1 MKRKQPRLA
10 WLSESN
16 AEIAAAWMEAWW
28 LDGRSHA
35 ESDRIPRQLRREI
48 EQLHFALIDL
58 AANDPMRAL
67 EVAFIVA
74 RTAEHPGMIA
84 EIGVGVIQDV
94 TAADPTLWDAVA
106 VEAAAN
112 RRLLHAIGLVW
123 GVNVPEQ
130 LRDAFRRL
138 ARLEEAPVREGA
150 DTLMGGSLNDGLAE
164 LPPPAA

>member
-1 MKRKQPRLA
+1 MKRKQPWLA

-35 ESDRIPRQLRREI
+35 PTARIPRHLRREI
-48 EQLHFALIDL
+48 EQLRYVLIDL
-58 AANDPMRAL
+58 AANDPARAL

-74 RTAEHPGMIA
+74 RHAEHPGMIA
-84 EIGVGVIQDV
+84 EIGMGVIQDV

-106 VEAAAN
+106 VEAAQN

-123 GVNVPEQ
+123 GANVPVPA
-130 LRDAFRRL
+130 RDAFRRL
-138 ARLEEAPVREGA
+138 VRPEEAPGA
-150 DTLMGGSLNDGLAE
+150 EALPSLLRGQDVEA
-164 LPPPAA
+164 PRPTAP

>member
-1 MKRKQPRLA
+1 MNRKQPWLDWLA
-10 WLSESN
+10 QSN

-35 ESDRIPRQLRREI
+35 ETDRVPRQMRREI

-58 AANDPMRAL
+58 VANDPARAL

-84 EIGVGVIQDV
+84 EVGAGVIQDV

-106 VEAAAN
+106 IEAAGN
-112 RRLLHAIGLVW
+112 PRLLHAIGLVW
-123 GVNVPEQ
+123 GANTPPQ
-130 LRDAFRRL
+130 LRDALRRV
-138 ARLEEAPVREGA
+138 AGAEEPRGTGTSPSAPPLDDGRA
-150 DTLMGGSLNDGLAE
+150 DSA
-164 LPPPAA
+164 LPPV